1 MNTRLRASALGTNT
15 VNGSTSQISAV
26 ALCVASLPW
35 PHCTIVRGS
44 MVDYT
49 KIAQRLM
56 RHGLT
61 PDQAWSAI
69 SRAYIACAES
79 GSTSVNEAQAAQYIF
94 VKALGWHWNWVTKPT
109 LIERAVEAKT
119 QEYINRSSNLDEAFS
134 EDELFVAPPEDESD
148 ADYMAAVLQ
157 LVPQAYRVP
166 VLCVIQAILKRPPTK
181 PLSVEACRKI
191 LQKCNIPNTSEYAR
205 QVYTFLTTFKG
216 V

>member
-1 MNTRLRASALGTNT
+1 MNTRPRASALGTNT
-15 VNGSTSQISAV
+15 GNGSTLRTSAV
-26 ALCVASLPW
+26 VLYAASLSWLP
-35 PHCTIVRGS
+35 CIAARGS

-49 KIAQRLM
+49 KIANRLM

-69 SRAYIACAES
+69 SRAYISVAES
-79 GSTSVNEAQAAQYIF
+79 GGTSVSESQAAQYIF

-109 LIERAVEAKT
+109 LIERAVDAKA
-119 QEYINRSSNLDEAFS
+119 QEYINRSRGLDEELS

-166 VLCVIQAILKRPPTK
+166 VLCVMQAILKRPPTK

-191 LQKCNIPNTSEYAR
+191 LQKCDIPNTSEYAR

>member
-1 MNTRLRASALGTNT
+1 M
-15 VNGSTSQISAV
+15 I
-26 ALCVASLPW
+26 
-35 PHCTIVRGS
+35 
-44 MVDYT
+44 DYT
-49 KIAQRLM
+49 KIAHRLM

-69 SRAYIACAES
+69 SRAYISAAES
-79 GSTSVNEAQAAQYIF
+79 DATSVNEAQAAQYIF

-109 LIERAVEAKT
+109 LIERAVATKA
-119 QEYINRSSNLDEAFS
+119 QEYIDRTRDLDEAFS
-134 EDELFVAPPEDESD
+134 EDELFVAPTEDESD
-148 ADYMAAVLQ
+148 ADYISAVLQ

-166 VLCVIQAILKRPPTK
+166 VLCVMQAILKRPPTK

>member
-1 MNTRLRASALGTNT
+1 
-15 VNGSTSQISAV
+15 
-26 ALCVASLPW
+26 
-35 PHCTIVRGS
+35 

-69 SRAYIACAES
+69 SRAYISAAES

-109 LIERAVEAKT
+109 FIEQAVAVKA
-119 QEYINRSSNLDEAFS
+119 QEYIDRSRGLDEAFS

-157 LVPQAYRVP
+157 LVPQACRVP
-166 VLCVIQAILKRPPTK
+166 VLCVMQAILKRPPTK

-191 LQKCNIPNTSEYAR
+191 LQKCDIPNTSEYAR

>member
-1 MNTRLRASALGTNT
+1 MNTHPRAFALGANT
-15 VNGSTSQISAV
+15 GSGNTSRTSAV
-26 ALCVASLPW
+26 VSYVAWLLWLP
-35 PHCTIVRGS
+35 CTVVRGS

-49 KIAQRLM
+49 RIARRLM

-69 SRAYIACAES
+69 SRAYISYAES
-79 GSTSVNEAQAAQYIF
+79 GAASVNESQAAQYIF

-109 LIERAVEAKT
+109 FIERAVDAKA
-119 QEYINRSSNLDEAFS
+119 QEYIDRSRNLDEAFS

-148 ADYMAAVLQ
+148 ADYMATVLQ

-166 VLCVIQAILKRPPTK
+166 VLCVMQAILRRPPTK

>member
-1 MNTRLRASALGTNT
+1 MLLHYRGYLILLRGRM
-15 VNGSTSQISAV
+15 I
-26 ALCVASLPW
+26 
-35 PHCTIVRGS
+35 
-44 MVDYT
+44 DYA
-49 KIAQRLM
+49 KIARRLM
-56 RHGLT
+56 RYGLT

-69 SRAYIACAES
+69 SRAYISVAES
-79 GSTSVNEAQAAQYIF
+79 GATSVNDSQAAQFIF
-94 VKALGWHWNWVTKPT
+94 IKALGWHWNWVTKPT

-119 QEYINRSSNLDEAFS
+119 QEYIKRSSNLDEAFS

-166 VLCVIQAILKRPPTK
+166 VLCVMQAIYKRPPTK

>member
-1 MNTRLRASALGTNT
+1 
-15 VNGSTSQISAV
+15 
-26 ALCVASLPW
+26 
-35 PHCTIVRGS
+35 

-49 KIAQRLM
+49 KIANRLM

-61 PDQAWSAI
+61 PDQAWSSI
-69 SRAYIACAES
+69 SRAYISAAES
-79 GSTSVNEAQAAQYIF
+79 GATSVNDSQAAQYIF

-109 LIERAVEAKT
+109 FIERAVDTKA
-119 QEYINRSSNLDEAFS
+119 QEYINRSRGLDEAFS

-166 VLCVIQAILKRPPTK
+166 VLCVMQAILKRPPTK

-191 LQKCNIPNTSEYAR
+191 LQKCDIPNTSEYAR

>member
-1 MNTRLRASALGTNT
+1 MLPHYRGYLILLRGRRM
-15 VNGSTSQISAV
+15 I
-26 ALCVASLPW
+26 
-35 PHCTIVRGS
+35 
-44 MVDYT
+44 DYA

-69 SRAYIACAES
+69 SRAYISVAES
-79 GSTSVNEAQAAQYIF
+79 GATSVSDSQAAQFIF
-94 VKALGWHWNWVTKPT
+94 IKALGWHWNWVTKPT

-119 QEYINRSSNLDEAFS
+119 QEFINRSSNLDEAFS

-166 VLCVIQAILKRPPTK
+166 VLCVMQAIYKRPPTK